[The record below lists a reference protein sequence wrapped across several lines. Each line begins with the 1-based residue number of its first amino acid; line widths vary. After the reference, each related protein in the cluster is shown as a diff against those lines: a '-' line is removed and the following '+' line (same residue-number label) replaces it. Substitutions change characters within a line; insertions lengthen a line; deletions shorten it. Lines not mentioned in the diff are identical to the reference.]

1 MDDAVRPLAD
11 QFTVTG
17 NFFIKALDG
26 MDREA
31 LLTRPGARSNPP
43 IWIAG
48 HLTLHRARLLN
59 LLGASHGFPWTGL
72 FDTGSRITDLAV
84 YPDASAIAE
93 LWRELSDDLNSRLDS
108 MTATELASDAPPRIA
123 SPDGTMRG
131 VISLFAF
138 HEGYHIGQLGFLRKW
153 LGFTPLLD

>member
-17 NFFIKALDG
+17 NFFIRALEG

-31 LLTRPGARSNPP
+31 LLTRPGKRSNPP

-59 LLGASHGFPWTGL
+59 LLGASRGLPWTGL
-72 FDTGSRITDLAV
+72 FDTGSTVTDLAV
-84 YPDASAIAE
+84 YPEAAAIAV
-93 LWRELSDDLNSRLDS
+93 LWRELSGDLHVRLDS
-108 MTATELASDAPPRIA
+108 MTATELAADAPPRIA